1 MIQTIDLKALE
12 TIPFLVIVLDANNKI
27 IFFNQ
32 LVKETFAQEFK
43 KNKHITDIFENWES
57 DLKTDIVDVKK
68 EEKHYLFMKRSM
80 ENEENVMLIGMET
93 SIFFN
98 LLTEKQE
105 LNNVNR
111 ELDAIIENSYDGI
124 YITDPNG
131 VTLRTNS
138 AIERITNI
146 PKEYYIGKN
155 VDTLMERGILE
166 KSVTKEVL
174 KFRRTVSFVQK
185 NYAGNETILIG
196 SPIFNE
202 KGEIEKIVT
211 NIRDLSDFNKL
222 QLKLNKINKLNEE
235 YKKEI
240 EQFKLTM
247 ESLHAT
253 ISLKEAVEIAEK
265 KVIQRAANKYSNTY
279 EMAEAL
285 NTSQPTIV
293 RKLKKYKIQLKTKG
307 DVL

>member
-1 MIQTIDLKALE
+1 MIQTIDLKTLDS
-12 TIPFLVIVLDANNKI
+12 IPFLGIIVDVNNKI

-32 LVKETFAQEFK
+32 LVKDAFAEEFEK
-43 KNKHITDIFENWES
+43 DKHITDIFVNWNP
-57 DLKTDIVDVKK
+57 DLKTDIIDVRKN
-68 EEKHYLFMKRSM
+68 EKHYVFMKRSM
-80 ENEENVMLIGMET
+80 ENDVNVMLIGMET
-93 SIFFN
+93 SFFFN
-98 LLTEKQE
+98 LLIEKQE

-174 KFRRTVSFVQK
+174 KFQRTVSFVQK

-202 KGEIEKIVT
+202 KGEVEKIVT

-222 QLKLNKINKLNEE
+222 QLKLNKVNKLNEE

-240 EQFKLTM
+240 DQFKQTT
-247 ESLHAT
+247 ESFHTA

-265 KVIQRAANKYSNTY
+265 KVIQRAAEKYSNTY
-279 EMAEAL
+279 EIAEAL

-293 RKLKKYKIQLKTKG
+293 RKLKKYKIHLKTKG